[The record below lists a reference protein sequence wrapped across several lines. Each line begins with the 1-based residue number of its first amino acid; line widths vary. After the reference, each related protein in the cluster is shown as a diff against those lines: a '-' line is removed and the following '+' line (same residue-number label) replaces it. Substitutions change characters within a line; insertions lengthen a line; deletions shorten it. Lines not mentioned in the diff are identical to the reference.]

1 MGAIQRAPCNPFLA
15 SFSGWGNSMIPLKN
29 VRIWTS
35 RSAAYSATTGTPAP
49 SPHLSAIEAHQSPV
63 PQSDYISL
71 PAGAMES
78 EDLIKVEAGTDIKKG
93 DTITKVGLNDPPA
106 YTPWDELGSNETL
119 VIAFARN
126 SSAGALQHRGL
137 YCQRVTGGGPSI

>member
-71 PAGAMES
+71 PAGAMERS
-78 EDLIKVEAGTDIKKG
+78 EEHTSELQSPCNLVCRLLLEKK
-93 DTITKVGLNDPPA
+93 
-106 YTPWDELGSNETL
+106 
-119 VIAFARN
+119 
-126 SSAGALQHRGL
+126 
-137 YCQRVTGGGPSI
+137 

>member
-1 MGAIQRAPCNPFLA
+1 
-15 SFSGWGNSMIPLKN
+15 MIPLKN

-78 EDLIKVEAGTDIKKG
+78 EYLMKVEAGTDIKKG
-93 DTITKVGLNDPPA
+93 DTITQITLGDGV
-106 YTPWDELGSNETL
+106 TPWDELGSNEALL
-119 VIAFARN
+119 VAFARN
-126 SSAGALQHRGL
+126 SSAGALQHRRL
-137 YCQRVTGGGPSI
+137 YCQRIVGGGPSV